1 MICKTYAAACIGL
14 NVVTITVE
22 TSFSAGVGLYIVGMP
37 DIAVKESL
45 MRITTAL
52 RSYGY
57 SIPGK
62 RIVINLAPADIRKEG
77 SSFDLAIAVALLC
90 AMEVIDSSRAA
101 GFIVMGELAL
111 DGNIRDIYGTLP
123 IADSCRERGFKR
135 FIFPHDIRGQ
145 DAGRCY
151 SRP

>member
-14 NVVTITVE
+14 NVVTVTVE
-22 TSFSAGVGLYIVGMP
+22 TDISGGVGLYIVGMP

-62 RIVINLAPADIRKEG
+62 RIVINLAPADIRKEAPFFTAC
-77 SSFDLAIAVALLC
+77 SAPHPTKRMAHTEI
-90 AMEVIDSSRAA
+90 
-101 GFIVMGELAL
+101 
-111 DGNIRDIYGTLP
+111 NIRRAMYRIQH
-123 IADSCRERGFKR
+123 K
-135 FIFPHDIRGQ
+135 
-145 DAGRCY
+145 
-151 SRP
+151 

>member
-14 NVVTITVE
+14 QVVTVTVE
-22 TSFSAGVGLYIVGMP
+22 ADISAGVGLYIVGMP

-62 RIVINLAPADIRKEG
+62 RIVNNL
-77 SSFDLAIAVALLC
+77 SV
-90 AMEVIDSSRAA
+90 
-101 GFIVMGELAL
+101 
-111 DGNIRDIYGTLP
+111 
-123 IADSCRERGFKR
+123 
-135 FIFPHDIRGQ
+135 
-145 DAGRCY
+145 
-151 SRP
+151 